1 MVELEGLNAK
11 HPGMCRGALSKREKG
26 QMTKEQFARKLVRDF
41 PEYQRAYQDHL
52 KAYGGVLGHV
62 FFCEV
67 NPVLSDLLRS
77 NQDRGQIQ
85 KYIGF
90 MEDMYANGDDEA
102 KNIVTV
108 TMLEY
113 LGDDETVLRNAFT
126 YFSEELMEAS
136 KAVEAGWGRRNI
148 RLYRKHGKLFYEW

>member
-1 MVELEGLNAK
+1 
-11 HPGMCRGALSKREKG
+11 
-26 QMTKEQFARKLVRDF
+26 MTKEHFARKLVRDF

-52 KAYGGVLGHV
+52 KAYGEVLGHV
-62 FFCEV
+62 FFCEI
-67 NPVLSDLLRS
+67 NPILSDLLRS
-77 NQDRGQIQ
+77 NRDRAQIR

-90 MEDMYANGDDEA
+90 MEDMYANGDDEV

-113 LGDDETVLRNAFT
+113 LGDDETVLRNAFA

-148 RLYRKHGKLFYEW
+148 RLYRRHGKLLYEW